1 MASQA
6 APLSGND
13 DDRPTHRVGDGQRAA
28 LAPVRCEDS
37 AFGGVEVV
45 FSLSISSR

>member
-13 DDRPTHRVGDGQRAA
+13 DGRPTHSVGDGQRAA
-28 LAPVRCEDS
+28 LSPVRCEDS
-37 AFGGVEVV
+37 AFDGVGVG
-45 FSLSISSR
+45 FSISISSR